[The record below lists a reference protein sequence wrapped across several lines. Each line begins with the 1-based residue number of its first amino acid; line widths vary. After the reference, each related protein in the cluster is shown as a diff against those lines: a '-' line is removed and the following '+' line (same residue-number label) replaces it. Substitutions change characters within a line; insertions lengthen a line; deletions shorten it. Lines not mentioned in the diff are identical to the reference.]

1 MACNHR
7 ELYCM
12 GHCAQCGD
20 EVENIVW
27 NQDEEITSLKQ
38 QVEALEAARFAYASE
53 FDGDKES
60 IHENIRKM
68 KQQVEAL
75 TKRLQRARL
84 DTVEFIHD
92 EIIDGSETANEARR
106 DVFNYYLKLQL
117 EGKSKQEP
125 ASD

>member
-1 MACNHR
+1 MMDCDGGCPEHTCLSCCNDSRVQLERQLEAQRDTIRNIRAIFHQYLRKTKEVRLDLLAREKDCR
-7 ELYCM
+7 EL
-12 GHCAQCGD
+12 Q
-20 EVENIVW
+20 
-27 NQDEEITSLKQ
+27 
-38 QVEALEAARFAYASE
+38 
-53 FDGDKES
+53 
-60 IHENIRKM
+60 
-68 KQQVEAL
+68 QQVEAL

>member
-1 MACNHR
+1 MGIRETTYCSECLRPKDERIAELEQRAEAQRDTIRNIRAIFHQYLRKTKEVRLDLLAREKDCR
-7 ELYCM
+7 EL
-12 GHCAQCGD
+12 Q
-20 EVENIVW
+20 
-27 NQDEEITSLKQ
+27 
-38 QVEALEAARFAYASE
+38 
-53 FDGDKES
+53 
-60 IHENIRKM
+60 
-68 KQQVEAL
+68 QQVEAL